1 MTTKAIMQYKSVI
14 ILFRLFPEKLN
25 QTSIFKNANELHKRD
40 WKRLIIDR
48 TSCFYIFKSNI
59 FRFTHFFVVG
69 GFYVFYVATS
79 ENYVLS

>member
-40 WKRLIIDR
+40 
-48 TSCFYIFKSNI
+48 
-59 FRFTHFFVVG
+59 
-69 GFYVFYVATS
+69 
-79 ENYVLS
+79 